1 MNVHNMSDRVLT
13 FERKFNAP
21 RDVVFSLWTHPRHLV
36 RWYGPRGHSLTVCEQ
51 DFREGG
57 SWRICMDRG
66 GEEVWIWGTYR
77 QIVVPEK
84 LVFSSSMHFHRY
96 ETLVTIHFDD
106 LGDGTTLMRFRQGE
120 FGNPQDCA
128 DHSWGWNSALDC
140 LMDYMLRLRDAGNLR
155 ADVFDAN
162 RRDGLSEDF
171 AEAAAR
177 AKAERERGDVFVPP
191 SVN

>member
-1 MNVHNMSDRVLT
+1 MNVHSMSDRVLA

-21 RDVVFSLWTHPRHLV
+21 RDVVFSMWTHPRHLI

-57 SWRICMDRG
+57 SWRFCMDRG
-66 GEEVWIWGTYR
+66 GEEIWVWGTYH
-77 QIVVPEK
+77 QIIVPEK

-120 FGNPQDCA
+120 FGNLEDCA
-128 DHSWGWNSALDC
+128 DHNWGWTSALDC
-140 LMDYMLRLRDAGNLR
+140 LVEYMLRLHGAGTLHS
-155 ADVFDAN
+155 DLYDPH
-162 RRDGLSEDF
+162 RRSGVAEDF

-177 AKAERERGDVFVPP
+177 AKDEREKGDTFLPP
-191 SVN
+191 SAS